1 MSLAVRHPLVLW
13 NSRSALGLGLW
24 PALRGRQWRG
34 KQGVGT
40 VKTSAE
46 ARGWAVRCATAP
58 LALLLVLPLAVSA
71 DIADDIY
78 WESVESC
85 EDLGEVE
92 SYLEQFPQGR
102 HEREAAECI
111 AWDAVKGCE
120 AIEEVERFVQEFPQ
134 GRYAQEAAECIDV
147 ARRQEEEQRQRRE
160 RIERLLAECRAHRE
174 AGRLTAG
181 VGGSAL
187 ECYRKVL
194 DEDPGN
200 EQALAGIAGIEE
212 HYAARARAALESERP
227 AAVRRSLER
236 LEAISP
242 EHPALEELGMG
253 LEELERR
260 LAAREALVAESDA
273 ALERGEHEAART
285 ALREA
290 RALGLPEERY
300 EEHAR
305 RIDRRAQEA
314 LRTEV
319 EALLAR
325 GEHEQARERLAAAR
339 KAGLSGKG
347 LAALEE
353 RVEEGLARAEAARER
368 EALVAEARDLLGRGD
383 FAGARERL
391 EEALQRGLDDEAH
404 GALTKAI
411 DEAET
416 AANEEAAREALVAES
431 DAALERGEYEAARE
445 ALREARASGLP
456 EASYEER
463 LWRIDRREAEAHAR
477 RVADL
482 LAECREHESG
492 RRLGEALDCFRR
504 VLEWDEG
511 NAEAAAGVERLEGL
525 AAWVQARETHTVEG
539 YYAFE
544 QAHAGSRFAGLARQ
558 RLERLE
564 PAYWAE
570 VRAADAQEGY
580 ERYLE
585 IYPEGRFVELAKRRV
600 SREE

>member
-1 MSLAVRHPLVLW
+1 M
-13 NSRSALGLGLW
+13 
-24 PALRGRQWRG
+24 
-34 KQGVGT
+34 
-40 VKTSAE
+40 KTSAQ
-46 ARGWAVRCATAP
+46 ARWWATRCAAAP
-58 LALLLVLPLAVSA
+58 LALLLVLPLAAPA
-71 DIADDIY
+71 DIADHIY

-111 AWDAVKGCE
+111 AWDALSSCE
-120 AIEEVERFVQEFPQ
+120 DIEEVERFLQEFPK
-134 GRYAQEAAECIDV
+134 GRYASEASECIDV

-160 RIERLLAECRAHRE
+160 RIERLLAECQAHRE

-200 EQALAGIAGIEE
+200 EQALAGIAGIEA
-212 HYAARARAALESERP
+212 HYAAKARTALESERP
-227 AAVRRSLER
+227 AVVRRSMDR

-242 EHPALEELGMG
+242 EHPALEDLERG
-253 LEELERR
+253 LADLERR
-260 LAAREALVAESDA
+260 LAAREALVAESEA
-273 ALERGEHEAART
+273 ALERGEHEAARA

-290 RALGLPEERY
+290 QALGLPAERY

-305 RIDRRAQEA
+305 RIDRRAEEA
-314 LRTEV
+314 LRGEV

-325 GEHEQARERLAAAR
+325 GEHEQARARLAAAR
-339 KAGLSGKG
+339 KEGLSGKG

-353 RVEEGLARAEAARER
+353 RVEEALAQAEAARER

-383 FAGARERL
+383 FAGARGRL
-391 EEALQRGLDDEAH
+391 DEARKRGLDDEAH
-404 GALTKAI
+404 AALAKAI

-416 AANEEAAREALVAES
+416 AANEAVEREARLAES

-456 EASYEER
+456 EAGYEER
-463 LWRIDRREAEAHAR
+463 LRRIDQGEAEAHAQ

-482 LAECREHESG
+482 LAECREHESN
-492 RRLGEALDCFRR
+492 RRLREALDCFSR
-504 VLEWDEG
+504 VLAWDEG

-525 AAWVQARETHTVEG
+525 AAWVEARETHTVEG

-544 QAHAGSRFAGLARQ
+544 QAYAGSRFAGLARQ
-558 RLERLE
+558 RLEKLE
-564 PAYWAE
+564 PEYWAE

-585 IYPEGRFVELAKRRV
+585 IYPEGRFAELAKRRV